1 MKYFKIASYSFY
13 VCIFRIT
20 YTHITSMLMLTDRA
34 ICQRVSAV
42 WIDIDSKFSTATASS
57 RFLSRH
63 FKNPSLVHVSEGVVL
78 EAIYVEI
85 STNCG
90 GKKSTLFLFSDVEGE
105 FASQNRCQGKLGIN
119 FSCCAKSATSWL
131 QFIAREKKKF
141 VYYQQKFLILFFH
154 DTANTF
160 RLFLLLPRAANLH
173 NEKTFPSDHSSQ
185 PLIFTIQTL
194 VVLLSGSLIYN
205 VNWIFNQW
213 DYVAGVYVIYLCWG
227 EATQSCTHRRLME
240 KSK

>member
-1 MKYFKIASYSFY
+1 MPTCFCCMDRYRFQIQHGDGFKSLPLSPLQEPVSRACVGGGRPGGNLCGNQHKLWREEVNSFPFFGCRGRICFSKSMSRQARHNIFLLCKISDFLASIYST
-13 VCIFRIT
+13 R
-20 YTHITSMLMLTDRA
+20 
-34 ICQRVSAV
+34 
-42 WIDIDSKFSTATASS
+42 K
-57 RFLSRH
+57 
-63 FKNPSLVHVSEGVVL
+63 
-78 EAIYVEI
+78 
-85 STNCG
+85 
-90 GKKSTLFLFSDVEGE
+90 
-105 FASQNRCQGKLGIN
+105 
-119 FSCCAKSATSWL
+119 
-131 QFIAREKKKF
+131 REF